1 MTEEKK
7 DNSLVKRKHRIV
19 KMGDDLVKVDD
30 RNRVIG
36 KVSMSDAADFLTSKD
51 LEEAVSNLATKKEL
65 KELDFISREEMR
77 TYKPDLSKFMRK
89 DDANAKYMLAKAMH
103 NYPTKDEVEEK
114 LKSQNFSGLV
124 RNDQLKEYPKKDEL
138 GKFVTKEE
146 LATIISPALLA
157 KLVTKAQL
165 EEYSKKEDLE
175 NLANKSEVIL
185 KSSSEQSISGNLKVS
200 GELSVKGDK
209 VRLHSEK
216 EQRSI
221 RIVETA
227 PAKLTDS
234 DEYVII
240 INETADLFGVLLPEG
255 KKGLRF
261 TIKDG
266 TGSAYHAAIKVVS
279 SSGATID
286 GRQSIQL
293 DKAYGVLNLIYNGKE
308 WNII

>member
-1 MTEEKK
+1 MEDEKK
-7 DNSLVKRKHRIV
+7 DNSLVKRKPRIV

-36 KVSMSDAADFLTSKD
+36 KVSMEEASEFLTPKD
-51 LEEAVSNLATKKEL
+51 LEEALSKVVTKEEL
-65 KELDFISREEMR
+65 KSLDCVSREEMR
-77 TYKPDLSKFMRK
+77 NYKPDLSKFMRK
-89 DDANAKYMLAKAMH
+89 DDANAKYVLAKAMH
-103 NYPTKDEVEEK
+103 KYLTKDEVEEK
-114 LKSQNFSGLV
+114 LKAQSFSGLV
-124 RNDQLKEYPKKDEL
+124 RSDDLKGYTKKDEL

-157 KLVTKAQL
+157 KLVTKAEL
-165 EEYSKKEDLE
+165 ESYSKKEDLE
-175 NLANKSEVIL
+175 SLAKKGEVI
-185 KSSSEQSISGNLKVS
+185 KRSSDSQSISGDLKIS
-200 GELSVKGDK
+200 GELLVGGEK

-221 RIVETA
+221 RIVESA
-227 PAKLTDS
+227 PAKLTED

-240 INETADLFGVLLPEG
+240 VNNTEDLFGVLLPKG
-255 KKGLRF
+255 KKGLKY

-266 TGSAYHAAIKVVS
+266 TGSSYHAAIKVA
-279 SSGATID
+279 SGHAETID
-286 GRQSIQL
+286 GRQHVQL